1 MADEQKKKE
10 SPNRKTGD
18 RNAEVERKIDPKPSE
33 PKRKESEPSN
43 Q

>member
-1 MADEQKKKE
+1 MADEQKDKE

-18 RNAEVERKIDPKPSE
+18 RNAEVERKIDPKTSE
-33 PKRKESEPSN
+33 PKRKDSESRN